1 LVASLTG
8 GAVLI
13 AAACAFVGWP
23 SKSPADPP
31 KPAVQ
36 AAVAATPGETAVQLP
51 IGQVVLFSSGVGYFQ
66 REGAIE
72 GDARVDLSF
81 PTQDINDLIKSMI
94 LRDLDGGHIS
104 AVSYD
109 SNAPV
114 EKTLQSFAVNLSANP
129 TFAQVLN
136 QARGEKVEVVLQQA
150 NAAQP
155 GTMTGA
161 VMGVEKQKVAA
172 GKDAAVEV
180 EQLNMWCADG
190 MRSVKLADV
199 QRVRFLNPVMDNEVR
214 KALETLTLSHDTQKK
229 AVSLNFVGEGKRNV
243 RVGYVIENPIWKT
256 SYRLVLGKAKED
268 KPFLQGW
275 AVVENATDEDW
286 KDVRMALVSGRPIS
300 FQMDLYTPLYV
311 PRPTVVPE
319 LFASL
324 RPVTYSGDV
333 NHIDIH
339 GNGRIDDRSAAIMG
353 GLKKEAKADGK
364 GAKRQGF
371 VSESDMN
378 IPLSAT
384 PYDASAAD
392 GLRKSLGDNMN
403 LGGAGVSTMA
413 TATKLGD
420 FFQYALDKPVS
431 LPRQKSA
438 LLPIV
443 NKDVEGTRV
452 SIYNE
457 RTQAKFPLLGLK
469 FKNTS
474 GLHLSQGPITVFE
487 GSNYAGDSRILD
499 VEPNEER
506 LLSYAVDLG
515 MEVNPVLA
523 SDNGRLTTI
532 KVVKGILYSTT
543 KLRET
548 KTYTIVNRNDAERL
562 VLVEHP
568 VRNDFHLTDDTAKP
582 AETASDV
589 YRFEVKVPAGKTATQ
604 VVTEERVIGS
614 QVQLTNSND
623 DQMRIFINSTVSSP
637 KVKEGLK
644 QGIALRWAMSK
655 TQRDIAEQQLQLKTI
670 TEDQVRLR
678 ANLKE
683 MPPTAAAYKRYL
695 DKFDQQETQIEKYQ
709 ADIKTMQEAEH
720 KQQKEFE
727 DFLNNFSAE

>member
-1 LVASLTG
+1 MKRTWLAAALTG
-8 GAVLI
+8 GAALI
-13 AAACAFVGWP
+13 AVAYAFVGWP
-23 SKSPADPP
+23 SPSPAGLS
-31 KPAVQ
+31 KSALQ
-36 AAVAATPGETAVQLP
+36 AAAPSESSVQLP

-66 REGAIE
+66 REGQID

-81 PTQDINDLIKSMI
+81 PTQDINDLIKSMV

-136 QARGEKVEVVLQQA
+136 QARGEKVEVVLQQS
-150 NAAQP
+150 NAAQA

-161 VMGVEKQKVAA
+161 VMGVENQKVAV
-172 GKDAAVEV
+172 GKDAIEV

-324 RPVTYSGDV
+324 RPVTYNGDLNRSWGDV
-333 NHIDIH
+333 ADLPHAPQ
-339 GNGRIDDRSAAIMG
+339 AAG
-353 GLKKEAKADGK
+353 GAGEPKKDLAELAITA
-364 GAKRQGF
+364 GAKRAGANSYGRQ
-371 VSESDMN
+371 VVESLAEGMM
-378 IPLSAT
+378 
-384 PYDASAAD
+384 
-392 GLRKSLGDNMN
+392 LGD
-403 LGGAGVSTMA
+403 AGVSTMA

-420 FFQYALDKPVS
+420 FFQYALDKPVT

-523 SDNGRLTTI
+523 SDNGRITSV

-568 VRNDFHLTDDTAKP
+568 VRNDFHLTDDVSKP

-623 DQMRIFINSTVSSP
+623 DQMRIFINSTASSP

-644 QGIALRWAMSK
+644 QGMALRWALNK
-655 TQRDIAEQQLQLKTI
+655 TQREIAEQQLQLKTI

-709 ADIKTMQEAEH
+709 ADVKKMQEAEH
-720 KQQKEFE
+720 QQQKEFE
-727 DFLNNFSAE
+727 DFLTNFSAE

>member
-1 LVASLTG
+1 MKRSLMVLLSG
-8 GAVLI
+8 GI
-13 AAACAFVGWP
+13 GT
-23 SKSPADPP
+23 
-31 KPAVQ
+31 
-36 AAVAATPGETAVQLP
+36 AAVAGFLTLRPGIFAANPPKAVPPPAAHVAAPSETSVQLP

-66 REGAIE
+66 REGQID

-81 PTQDINDLIKSMI
+81 PTQDINDLIKSMV

-129 TFAQVLN
+129 TFGQVLN
-136 QARGEKVEVVLQQA
+136 QARGEKVEVVLQQS

-161 VMGVEKQKVAA
+161 VMGVEKQEVAA

-180 EQLNMWCADG
+180 EQLNLWCADG

-286 KDVRMALVSGRPIS
+286 KDVRMALVSGRPIC

-324 RPVTYSGDV
+324 RPVTYSGDL
-333 NHIDIH
+333 NAKRDLATKKAPEAGNETNLAAAQRRRH
-339 GNGRIDDRSAAIMG
+339 GEPWRRQARRQRSV
-353 GLKKEAKADGK
+353 LRQQLRQELDGK
-364 GAKRQGF
+364 
-371 VSESDMN
+371 
-378 IPLSAT
+378 
-384 PYDASAAD
+384 
-392 GLRKSLGDNMN
+392 MN
-403 LGGAGVSTMA
+403 LGVAGVSTMA

-474 GLHLSQGPITVFE
+474 GMHLSQGPITVFE

-515 MEVNPVLA
+515 MEVNPVLS
-523 SDNGRLTTI
+523 SDNGRITAV

-568 VRNDFHLTDDTAKP
+568 VRNDFHLTDDTTSRRKLRV
-582 AETASDV
+582 TFIAS
-589 YRFEVKVPAGKTATQ
+589 
-604 VVTEERVIGS
+604 S
-614 QVQLTNSND
+614 
-623 DQMRIFINSTVSSP
+623 
-637 KVKEGLK
+637 
-644 QGIALRWAMSK
+644 
-655 TQRDIAEQQLQLKTI
+655 
-670 TEDQVRLR
+670 
-678 ANLKE
+678 
-683 MPPTAAAYKRYL
+683 
-695 DKFDQQETQIEKYQ
+695 
-709 ADIKTMQEAEH
+709 
-720 KQQKEFE
+720 
-727 DFLNNFSAE
+727 